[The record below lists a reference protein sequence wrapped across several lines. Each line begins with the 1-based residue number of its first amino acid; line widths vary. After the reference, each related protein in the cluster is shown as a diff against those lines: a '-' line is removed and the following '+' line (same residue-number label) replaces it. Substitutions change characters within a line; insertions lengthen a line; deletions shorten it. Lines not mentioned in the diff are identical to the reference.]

1 MSHRVTQCVCLS
13 NRPMKNFHMTSAT
26 LIISLFGQN
35 ITIRKNINIFSET
48 IGAVISDEFLV
59 GRAIFE
65 RVSRR
70 NVNGNW

>member
-1 MSHRVTQCVCLS
+1 
-13 NRPMKNFHMTSAT
+13 MTSAT

-35 ITIRKNINIFSET
+35 KKIRKNINIFSET